1 MHYRMLLLQN
11 SLRYTYVEDRF
22 LNTNNTLS
30 PIPRPKHAFGGAE
43 NWNVWLKRRIVLRP
57 TGIVPKLAL
66 PHGIIHM
73 DWNSTNIL
81 WHEDGSLSCVLDFE
95 FATWGP
101 LVFDVAFLV
110 LEFCSEADDLRN
122 HRRDKTTE
130 QQTVSCNATKGSS
143 SESALVN
150 AYSKVRSMT
159 VQELALLRPSI
170 ALLGLRSIPWLLE
183 NNFHDYL
190 RAFTAKLEKFL
201 WRSNSFDP
209 VWVVKLLLYEYCVS
223 VA

>member
-1 MHYRMLLLQN
+1 MVNHAVAVQSKRESFEPSQIREAAKKWAGDERYGDIILRLLTASSATAHLPP
-11 SLRYTYVEDRF
+11 S
-22 LNTNNTLS
+22 
-30 PIPRPKHAFGGAE
+30 
-43 NWNVWLKRRIVLRP
+43 
-57 TGIVPKLAL
+57 L

-201 WRSNSFDP
+201 
-209 VWVVKLLLYEYCVS
+209 
-223 VA
+223 